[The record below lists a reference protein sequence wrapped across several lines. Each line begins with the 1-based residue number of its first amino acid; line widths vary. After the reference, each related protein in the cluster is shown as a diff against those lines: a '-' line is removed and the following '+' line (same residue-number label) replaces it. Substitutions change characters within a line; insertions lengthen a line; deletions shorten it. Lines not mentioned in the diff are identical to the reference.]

1 MEKKYVSRD
10 NFKSSLLK
18 QVIMRI
24 DYSEITNFE
33 GLIQERSSFLKQ
45 YFTTRGKYQTNNI
58 NPTISEKDLAQERVP
73 IAILPQNEVYRFTM
87 CKIEPR
93 QNVVLDMANTFVCL
107 IIKCDDN
114 YDKIDEYINLLSGVM
129 NNVLEFDSYIT
140 IQRVGIRKIDGK
152 SFDSLEHAKN
162 VFENIE
168 QVDYPLLTMNVYQSR
183 VISFMID
190 KKSDI
195 QINLSR
201 KYNKTDDQ
209 KYQVELDIDGYVGV
223 AKLTD
228 VDEQNGVMNILKNI
242 NNLLFENFKIN
253 VTESFLNNGLIK

>member
-93 QNVVLDMANTFVCL
+93 QNVVLDIANTFVCL

-129 NNVLEFDSYIT
+129 NNVLEFDSI
-140 IQRVGIRKIDGK
+140 I
-152 SFDSLEHAKN
+152 
-162 VFENIE
+162 
-168 QVDYPLLTMNVYQSR
+168 
-183 VISFMID
+183 
-190 KKSDI
+190 
-195 QINLSR
+195 
-201 KYNKTDDQ
+201 
-209 KYQVELDIDGYVGV
+209 
-223 AKLTD
+223 
-228 VDEQNGVMNILKNI
+228 
-242 NNLLFENFKIN
+242 
-253 VTESFLNNGLIK
+253 